1 MNHGSLRMRLLLG
14 GAASILAALILS
26 ALGLMLLFERHVERR
41 VEAELG
47 VHLDQIVASLDH
59 GTGGSLIIKRPPAD
73 PRFAIPLS
81 GLYWQLNADSNTILR
96 SRSLWDVQLALPP
109 DDLADG
115 AVHKHRIAGPA
126 GSELIVLER
135 SITLPARL
143 GGGGIRAAVAVD
155 TADIKAAVRSFAI
168 DLLPYLAVIAIFL
181 ISAAYA
187 QVAIGLKPLDTVH
200 KQLTTIRQG
209 KARRLGRAFPDEIL
223 PLTAEVD
230 ALLDARETQI
240 EKARA
245 RAGDLAHGFKTPLQV
260 LAGDV
265 ARLRVKGECDIAAE
279 IEQVATAM
287 RGHVDRELTR
297 ARIASGNRDARAGI
311 AEVVERVV
319 AVIRRTPEGAR
330 LDWTV
335 DIPTDAVARIDPDD
349 LAEAIGN
356 LVENAAR
363 HARKAVSI
371 RMRREG
377 DLTLLSVIDDGA
389 GIPKERLD
397 EALARGGKLD
407 RLGGG
412 AGLGLAI
419 VREIAEAWGGYF
431 EIHTSSAG
439 VEANFGIQS

>member
-47 VHLDQIVASLDH
+47 VYLDQIVASLDH
-59 GTGGSLIIKRPPAD
+59 GTGGSLIIKRPPSD

-81 GLYWQLNADSNTILR
+81 GLYWQLKADSNTILR

-115 AVHKHRIAGPA
+115 AVHKHRIAGP
-126 GSELIVLER
+126 GVSELIALER
-135 SITLPARL
+135 HITLPARL
-143 GGGGIRAAVAVD
+143 GGGGIRAAVALD

-200 KQLTTIRQG
+200 KRLMIIRQG
-209 KARRLGRAFPDEIL
+209 KARRLGQAFPDEIL

-240 EKARA
+240 EKARS

-260 LAGDV
+260 LAGDIE
-265 ARLRVKGECDIAAE
+265 RLRAKGEGDIATE

-287 RGHVDRELTR
+287 QRHVDRELTR
-297 ARIASGNRDARAGI
+297 ARIASGNPDARASI

-319 AVIRRTPEGAR
+319 AVIGRTPEGAR
-330 LDWTV
+330 LDWTI

-356 LVENAAR
+356 LLENAAR

-389 GIPKERLD
+389 GIPEKRLE

-407 RLGGG
+407 QLEGG

-439 VEANFGIQS
+439 VEADFGMQS